1 MNFINS
7 IANNSNF
14 AFFLRIFDEFFSG
27 FRAKFQKIV
36 TCAAFSIKFAK
47 TNQKFAENSEF
58 CEKNSLLLVNYSLHS
73 LTPTQAA
80 TERHFAQRPLG
91 PADRAYQAGLLERV
105 RCCCIARDRMQ
116 TLQGSFSAVS
126 KPNFARKYAFESSR
140 RDLHNALLCTA
151 LAL

>member
-1 MNFINS
+1 MHSFAPFSNLNVFVKTRQFFFAIELINFINS
-7 IANNSNF
+7 IAKNSNF

-73 LTPTQAA
+73 LVVI
-80 TERHFAQRPLG
+80 RG
-91 PADRAYQAGLLERV
+91 RASRLFSTSSARCFVTVASVEV
-105 RCCCIARDRMQ
+105 RRIPHPKSQ
-116 TLQGSFSAVS
+116 S
-126 KPNFARKYAFESSR
+126 KHA
-140 RDLHNALLCTA
+140 
-151 LAL
+151 